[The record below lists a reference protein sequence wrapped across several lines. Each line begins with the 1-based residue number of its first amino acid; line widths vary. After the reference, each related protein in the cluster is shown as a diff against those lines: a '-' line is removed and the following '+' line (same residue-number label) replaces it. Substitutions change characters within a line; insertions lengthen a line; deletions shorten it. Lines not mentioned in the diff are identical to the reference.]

1 MKNAVFEGEKTDF
14 LKKCVEGAVSAN
26 TTPSFLRGYAVD
38 KSRETFHF
46 QIALVLSVGTNGN
59 GMPRDFLQQLFTARA
74 GRSQELF
81 AEHDRHFEIDLVGV
95 NAVFRLTDND
105 FITDAACKVERG
117 QAGVNFLLRERVGLA
132 MQTDKTQRVLEVT
145 ERGFYAPTEMIQ
157 FPNIRKRKGRG
168 QRSGSQTKAIKN
180 F

>member
-1 MKNAVFEGEKTDF
+1 M
-14 LKKCVEGAVSAN
+14 SAN

-46 QIALVLSVGTNGN
+46 QIALILSVGTNGN
-59 GMPRDFLQQLFTARA
+59 GMPCDFLQQLFTARA

-105 FITDAACKVERG
+105 FFTDAACKVKCG
-117 QAGVNFLLRERVGLA
+117 QAGVNFLLRESVGLA
-132 MQTDKTQRVLEVT
+132 MQIDKTQRVLEVT
-145 ERGFYAPTEMIQ
+145 ERAPTEMIQ

>member
-1 MKNAVFEGEKTDF
+1 M
-14 LKKCVEGAVSAN
+14 SAN

-38 KSRETFHF
+38 KSREIFHF
-46 QIALVLSVGTNGN
+46 QIALALSVRTDRD
-59 GMPRDFLQQLFTARA
+59 GMPHDFLHQLFTVRI
-74 GRSQELF
+74 GCSQELF

-105 FITDAACKVERG
+105 FFTDAACKVKCG
-117 QAGVNFLLRERVGLA
+117 QAGVNFLLRESVGLA
-132 MQTDKTQRVLEVT
+132 MQIDKTQRVLEVT
-145 ERGFYAPTEMIQ
+145 ERAPTEMIQ